1 MKINNTEYHINCR
14 GCETPDLD
22 TLIGKEED
30 CLWCDGTGSR
40 HIDEEGFVTYGHGEE
55 CGDCYGIGKRE
66 YIPRTSEHYWARCD
80 AYGIYTG
87 LYCDDCYDDPN
98 IYHYRKDNYFD
109 PGYAG
114 ESLEPEDY

>member
-1 MKINNTEYHINCR
+1 MKINNDYLYHCR
-14 GCETPDLD
+14 GC
-22 TLIGKEED
+22 
-30 CLWCDGTGSR
+30 R
-40 HIDEEGFVTYGHGEE
+40 QHDEEYPQKESECIECKGSGWLVTDNDDVNNNDLEEE
-55 CGDCYGIGKRE
+55 CPFCLGDGKYMDWVKVDYHKWSR
-66 YIPRTSEHYWARCD
+66 SD

-98 IYHYRKDNYFD
+98 IYPYRKDNYFD